1 MSSRVVYRPLCW
13 LVFGHEASV
22 ETNEAANKSEF
33 VCVRCG
39 AVLGDCVT
47 NLRKPWVKPAEV
59 VSRRDP

>member
-1 MSSRVVYRPLCW
+1 LCW

-22 ETNEAANKSEF
+22 AINEGQNKSEF

-59 VSRRDP
+59 VSHGHGS